1 MKSCQISQ
9 EKTCVGVFF
18 NKSAGPQNYSFIKR
32 DSNTGFFSVN
42 FVNYSRTPVEDL
54 RTAGSETPVRFFKK
68 TLFYRTSPVYTS
80 NSFRFPTC
88 NFSKKETRKRCFS
101 VNFAKFLWTSFNR
114 TPQNDCLLCL
124 SVTFEK
130 LFTSFIEHLWETAS
144 FM

>member
-88 NFSKKETRKRCFS
+88 NFSKKETRKRCFLWILQ
-101 VNFAKFLWTSFNR
+101 NFY
-114 TPQNDCLLCL
+114 
-124 SVTFEK
+124 
-130 LFTSFIEHLWETAS
+130 EHLSTEHLRMTACCVYLWLLRS
-144 FM
+144 CSPLL